1 MNIGFLGLGKL
12 GLPVSLAV
20 EDKGHNVFGY
30 DISKQTLDDIKN
42 KKIRY
47 REEWVDKFLDQ
58 FRKTLETE
66 MTDPQT
72 RGRVEESEDG
82 DSLKFKFITEFNFSI
97 QRVKDSDE

>member
-1 MNIGFLGLGKL
+1 MSEKEITHFEDVDVDKL
-12 GLPVSLAV
+12 
-20 EDKGHNVFGY
+20 
-30 DISKQTLDDIKN
+30 KQSFN
-42 KKIRY
+42 
-47 REEWVDKFLDQ
+47 EWVDKFLDQ

-97 QRVKDSDE
+97 QQVKDSDE

>member
-1 MNIGFLGLGKL
+1 MSEREITHFEDVDVDKL
-12 GLPVSLAV
+12 
-20 EDKGHNVFGY
+20 
-30 DISKQTLDDIKN
+30 KQSFN
-42 KKIRY
+42 
-47 REEWVDKFLDQ
+47 EWVDKFLDQ
-58 FRKTLETE
+58 FRMTLETE

>member
-1 MNIGFLGLGKL
+1 MSEREITHFEDVDVDKL
-12 GLPVSLAV
+12 
-20 EDKGHNVFGY
+20 
-30 DISKQTLDDIKN
+30 KQSFN
-42 KKIRY
+42 
-47 REEWVDKFLDQ
+47 EWVDKFLDQ

-66 MTDPQT
+66 MNDPQT

>member
-1 MNIGFLGLGKL
+1 MSLQKHLVRSRKPYGQFYYICYVPKDLVSFLGTKVFR
-12 GLPVSLAV
+12 VSL
-20 EDKGHNVFGY
+20 KN
-30 DISKQTLDDIKN
+30 SKYSHS
-42 KKIRY
+42 KK
-47 REEWVDKFLDQ
+47 VSD
-58 FRKTLETE
+58 KTLETE

>member
-1 MNIGFLGLGKL
+1 MSKREIIHYEDVNVDYLKQGF
-12 GLPVSLAV
+12 
-20 EDKGHNVFGY
+20 N
-30 DISKQTLDDIKN
+30 
-42 KKIRY
+42 
-47 REEWVDKFLDQ
+47 EWVDKFLDQ

-97 QRVKDSDE
+97 QRVKESDE

>member
-1 MNIGFLGLGKL
+1 MSEKEITHFEDVDVDKL
-12 GLPVSLAV
+12 
-20 EDKGHNVFGY
+20 
-30 DISKQTLDDIKN
+30 KQSFN
-42 KKIRY
+42 
-47 REEWVDKFLDQ
+47 EWVDKFLDQ

-66 MTDPQT
+66 MTDSQT

>member
-1 MNIGFLGLGKL
+1 MSEREITHFEDVDVDKL
-12 GLPVSLAV
+12 
-20 EDKGHNVFGY
+20 
-30 DISKQTLDDIKN
+30 KQSFN
-42 KKIRY
+42 
-47 REEWVDKFLDQ
+47 EWVDKFLDQ

-66 MTDPQT
+66 MTDSQT

>member
-1 MNIGFLGLGKL
+1 MSEREITHFEDVDVDKL
-12 GLPVSLAV
+12 
-20 EDKGHNVFGY
+20 
-30 DISKQTLDDIKN
+30 KQSFN
-42 KKIRY
+42 
-47 REEWVDKFLDQ
+47 EWVDKFLDQ

-66 MTDPQT
+66 MTDPQK

>member
-1 MNIGFLGLGKL
+1 MSEREITHFEDVDVDKL
-12 GLPVSLAV
+12 
-20 EDKGHNVFGY
+20 
-30 DISKQTLDDIKN
+30 KQSFN
-42 KKIRY
+42 K
-47 REEWVDKFLDQ
+47 WVDKFLDQ

-97 QRVKDSDE
+97 QRVKESDE

>member
-1 MNIGFLGLGKL
+1 MSEKQITHFEDLDVDKL
-12 GLPVSLAV
+12 
-20 EDKGHNVFGY
+20 
-30 DISKQTLDDIKN
+30 KQSFN
-42 KKIRY
+42 
-47 REEWVDKFLDQ
+47 EWVDKFLDQ

>member
-1 MNIGFLGLGKL
+1 MSEREITHFEDVDADKL
-12 GLPVSLAV
+12 
-20 EDKGHNVFGY
+20 
-30 DISKQTLDDIKN
+30 KQSFN
-42 KKIRY
+42 
-47 REEWVDKFLDQ
+47 EQVDKFLDQ

-97 QRVKDSDE
+97 QRVKDSDEQD

>member
-1 MNIGFLGLGKL
+1 MSEREITHFEDVDVDKL
-12 GLPVSLAV
+12 
-20 EDKGHNVFGY
+20 
-30 DISKQTLDDIKN
+30 
-42 KKIRY
+42 KKSFN
-47 REEWVDKFLDQ
+47 EWVDKFLDQ